1 MLVYQ
6 TKNTITITNQDDGTR
21 CDRNIMQ
28 KEEEWHLVGKGFS
41 TALMVFRDGV
51 VVTVVDSSA

>member
-6 TKNTITITNQDDGTR
+6 TKNTITNQDDGAR
-21 CDRNIMQ
+21 CDRNIILL

-41 TALMVFRDGV
+41 TALMAFRDGV

>member
-6 TKNTITITNQDDGTR
+6 TKNTITNKDDGTR
-21 CDRNIMQ
+21 CDRNILL
-28 KEEEWHLVGKGFS
+28 KEEEWPLVGKGFS
-41 TALMVFRDGV
+41 TALMAFRDGV